1 MKYSLHGESKVR
13 QIVHNPTQ
21 YILGLTGYLKS
32 SSPIMYRIY
41 LVMKERPPDEI
52 TPDVIAI
59 ASGKVVLDLAAMMQ
73 WLGKYESTSST
84 IQSAFQRQVDAAA
97 GPWEQDKFEDMLTK
111 WVVATDQPFY
121 TVDEAEFRD
130 LLIYT
135 HHPSPNL
142 KIPHRDAIK
151 RRIMRM
157 GEDAITAT
165 REMFRVRHL

>member
-1 MKYSLHGESKVR
+1 
-13 QIVHNPTQ
+13 
-21 YILGLTGYLKS
+21 
-32 SSPIMYRIY
+32 MYRIY